1 MVDLQLKTTA
11 FALVRARSAAL
22 TRLAAELPSQR
33 LDHLIHLV
41 GTVDLVTLVLQ
52 HLMGGFDQF
61 RVERG
66 LALDDQLAYSHG
78 RVAHQAKGD
87 GALGNFLDLLTG
99 CVFQRWRPPISI

>member
-66 LALDDQLAYSHG
+66 LALDDQLRISAMAGSPIRP
-78 RVAHQAKGD
+78 RVT
-87 GALGNFLDLLTG
+87 ALWAIFWI
-99 CVFQRWRPPISI
+99 C